1 MSGVPPP
8 AQPPDPPHHGLVHP
22 LSLWRW
28 RHNPLYRRT
37 DRLQGRIA
45 LAMLLL
51 VPILGLGAMF
61 AIGDAAHRH
70 YRAAA
75 EHQRQTLRLTTAVL
89 THDAPDHPEPGSAE
103 ARENRYP
110 ATVRYTDPDGR
121 IRTAETD
128 VLPGLGAGSSV
139 EVWVDADGA
148 IAEPPMSAEQIRS
161 RTMGWG
167 LVAFLT
173 VTLAGAAAYRGVAAF
188 LRRRNLAQWDDKW
201 AETAPRWTTSP

>member
-121 IRTAETD
+121 IRTVETD
-128 VLPGLGAGSSV
+128 VLPGLSAGSAV
-139 EVWVDADGA
+139 DVWVDVDGA
-148 IAEPPMSAEQIRS
+148 IAEPPMPAEQIRS
-161 RTMGWG
+161 RTMGWA
-167 LVAFLT
+167 LVGFLT
-173 VTLAGAAAYRGVAAF
+173 VTLAGAAAYRGVVVV
-188 LRRRNLAQWDDKW
+188 LRRRNLAQWDAKW

>member
-1 MSGVPPP
+1 MPPP

-110 ATVRYTDPDGR
+110 ATVRYTGPDGR

-128 VLPGLGAGSSV
+128 VLPGLSAGSSV
-139 EVWVDADGA
+139 DVWVDADGA
-148 IAEPPMSAEQIRS
+148 IAEPPMPAEQIRS
-161 RTMGWG
+161 RTMGWALIG
-167 LVAFLT
+167 FLT
-173 VTLAGAAAYRGVAAF
+173 VALAGAAAYRGVAVV
-188 LRRRNLAQWDDKW
+188 LRRRNLAQWDAKW